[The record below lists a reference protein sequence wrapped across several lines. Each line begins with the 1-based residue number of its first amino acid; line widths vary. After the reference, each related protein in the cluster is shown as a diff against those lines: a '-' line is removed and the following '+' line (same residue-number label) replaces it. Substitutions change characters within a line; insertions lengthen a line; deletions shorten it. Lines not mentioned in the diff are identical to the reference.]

1 MPNGTITQ
9 CKALT
14 KSKTQCMN
22 HVNGQGHFCEL
33 HKKKLTVKT
42 IDIVREKM
50 KKQMFSSPFN

>member
-14 KSKTQCMN
+14 KLKTQCMN

-33 HKKKLTVKT
+33 HKKNPTVKT
-42 IDIVREKM
+42 INIAREKM